1 MKKRIAALMLLIVT
15 IAARGQMM
23 DMPPIPVDPEVR
35 IGVLENGLT
44 YYIRHNGLPENQADF
59 YIAQKVGSI
68 LEEDDQRGLA
78 HFLEHICF
86 NGTEHFPGN
95 SLRTYLESVGVK
107 FGANLNAYTSI
118 DETVYN
124 ITNVPVTKEGVVDSC
139 LMILHDWADALTLD
153 PEEIDKERGVIH
165 EEWRTSTGAMMRMFE
180 TVFPIIFKDS
190 KYAYRLPI
198 GTMEVVDNFPYQTLR
213 DFYEKWYRPDLQGI
227 IVVGDIDVDEIE
239 GKIKDL
245 FGPIEMPSDAAEREY
260 FPVPDNVEPLIAIAS
275 DKEQQTLQAYLLY
288 KHDPFPEEQKS
299 SMEYIV
305 VNYMLSMIE
314 RMIGARLDELTQTA
328 DPPYLGAAAGDG
340 DFILAKTKAAFAG
353 IVASKDD
360 GFGRAF
366 SSLLR
371 EIQRAKRF
379 GFTQGEYER
388 ARADYL
394 SGLEQA
400 YNERDKMKN
409 HQFVSQYV
417 SNFLNKEPIPS
428 IEQEYGIMSELAPV
442 LPVDA
447 LNGLFSKM
455 IEDENIAVCVFC
467 PEKEG
472 FTPPTEEEVRQLL
485 EAAVSEELEPYVDN
499 VSDEPLIE
507 TEPEGG
513 HVTST
518 EEGIYGSTVLTLS
531 NGVRVVIKPTDYK
544 ADEILLTSFS
554 NGGKSVFS
562 DEDIIQFKYIDRI
575 IGLGG
580 LGNFSAIDLQKV
592 LAGKIASATASV
604 RGLTEAVNGECAPK
618 DFETMMQLTYLSFT
632 APRKDEDAFASFKT
646 RMKAQLANLDANPN
660 VAFSDSITKAL
671 YGDNPRAIR
680 IQVEDVERI
689 DYDRVIELYKNRF
702 EDASDFTFFLT
713 GNIDIEQATPMIEKY
728 LGALPSTGREET
740 FSDKTPVRKGSY
752 KNIFT
757 KELETAMASEFILL
771 SGDVSYNMKN
781 KIMVSM
787 ATQLLDMEY
796 TQTVREDAGGTY
808 GVQVSGDINKY
819 PTEDG
824 SIQIYFTTDP
834 ARREEMVS
842 LIEKGINDFIEK
854 GPKEE
859 SLQMVKEY
867 MLKKHAQNLK
877 ENRYWIGIL
886 YDYYWEGYDGET
898 GYEETVNE
906 VSAADLQAFAKE
918 FFSQGN
924 EIEVGMTV
932 ESEE

>member
-1 MKKRIAALMLLIVT
+1 
-15 IAARGQMM
+15 MM

-35 IGVLENGLT
+35 IGVLDNGLT
-44 YYIRHNGLPENQADF
+44 YYIRHNSLPENQADF

-78 HFLEHICF
+78 HFLEHMCF

-95 SLRTYLESVGVK
+95 SLRIYLESVGVK

-124 ITNVPVTKEGVVDSC
+124 ITNVPLTKEGVVDSC
-139 LMILHDWADALTLD
+139 LLILHDWADALTLD

-198 GTMEVVDNFPYQTLR
+198 GTMDVVDNFPYQTLR

-239 GKIKDL
+239 GKIRDL
-245 FGPIEMPSDAAEREY
+245 FSPIEMPSDAAVREY
-260 FPVPDNVEPLIAIAS
+260 FPVSDNVEPLIAIAS

-288 KHDPFPEEQKS
+288 KHDPFPEELKS
-299 SMEYIV
+299 GMEYMV
-305 VNYMLSMIE
+305 VNYMTSMIE
-314 RMIGARLDELTQTA
+314 RMLGARLDELTQTA
-328 DPPYLGAAAGDG
+328 DPPFLGAAVGDG

-360 GFGRAF
+360 GFPTAF

-417 SNFLNKEPIPS
+417 SHFLNNEPIPS

-455 IEDENIAVCVFC
+455 IEDENIAVCIFC

-472 FTPPTEEEVRQLL
+472 FTPPTEEEIRQLL
-485 EAAVSEELEPYVDN
+485 TAAVSEELEPYVDN

-518 EEGIYGSTVLTLS
+518 EPGIYGSTILTLS

-544 ADEILLTSFS
+544 ADEILMMSYS
-554 NGGKSVFS
+554 NGGKSLFS
-562 DEDIIQFKYIDRI
+562 DEDIVQFKYIDRI
-575 IGLGG
+575 VGLGG

-592 LAGKIASATASV
+592 LAGKIASANASV

-632 APRKDEDAFASFKT
+632 APRKDEDAFASFQT

-660 VAFSDSITKAL
+660 VAFSDSISIAL
-671 YGDNPRAIR
+671 YGDNPRAR
-680 IQVEDVERI
+680 RLQVADVDLI
-689 DYDRVIELYKNRF
+689 DYERVIDLYKNRF

-713 GNIDIEQATPMIEKY
+713 GNIDIDEATPMIEKY
-728 LGALPSTGREET
+728 LGALPSTGRQET
-740 FSDKTPVRKGSY
+740 FCDRTPTRKGTY
-752 KNIFT
+752 TNIFT
-757 KELETAMASEFILL
+757 KELETAMASEFILK
-771 SGDVSYNMKN
+771 SATAEYNLRN
-781 KIMVSM
+781 KIMMSM

-796 TQTVREDAGGTY
+796 TQTVREEAGGTY
-808 GVQVSGDINKY
+808 GVQVSGDISKY
-819 PTEDG
+819 PTEEG

-834 ARREEMVS
+834 ARREEMVA
-842 LIEKGINDFIEK
+842 LIDQGITDFMEK

-867 MLKKHAQNLK
+867 MLKKYAQNQK
-877 ENRYWIGIL
+877 ENSYWIGRL
-886 YDYYWEGYDGET
+886 YDYYWEGYDGDT
-898 GYEETVNE
+898 GYEDTVNAITSTE
-906 VSAADLQAFAKE
+906 LQEFAKA

-924 EIEVGMTV
+924 SIEVGMTV
-932 ESEE
+932 KIKN